1 MFFELVSRNSKRSR
15 RENGLFFASLLI
27 SIIAFYIILSLS
39 QQDVMFFLR
48 KMESDAV
55 NRLLGMIPLFYGLT
69 LIILF
74 FLVYF
79 ASKFQLERRRHE
91 FGMYLMLGIRRYK
104 LFVMLLAEDLRNSL
118 ISLIIGLPVAVLLS
132 ELISLITAR
141 LVGLGIIGHRFSLSL
156 PAVLWTA
163 VGFLIIKLAAFL
175 ILSGKI
181 SKQEIG
187 TLLQETSEPSGKQ
200 KPAAVYALEL
210 FTGVFCLC
218 IVHCLAISGISW
230 RSIPNMALTLA
241 LGFLGILLFFHG
253 LCFIL
258 GRIAKSGN
266 PRQKLFVFN
275 FRQLEENVIR
285 QPSSMAVSSLLIMIA
300 LCCFGSGVAI
310 SHSYSQSEPHVLDY
324 TFEEYAPDPGDSR
337 LIAGNIRSTLKKHRL
352 DAEFSTLFDMKIGH
366 IRTTDRENAFVMTS
380 VMDALDKLPE
390 SEARDILLNNLYYE
404 SSPHLIALS
413 SYNELLRQAGLP
425 ELKLESG
432 EAAVYM
438 DSERSPKDRIQIM
451 DDILSS
457 KPETQLDG
465 RPLRLTEPVQTTKLV
480 TDRSITLLFA
490 LILPDEAFSYYTQEE
505 YDVYVNGI
513 LKKDGEKG
521 TNLMSAISEMNEK
534 LDAAGLDYESYL
546 QNMGRQLFYI
556 VAASYITIYLA
567 VIFLIIANTITG
579 VQFLMS
585 QQKTNRRY
593 KTLIRLGAGYKTL
606 CRSAGKQINWYF
618 GIPSIVAV
626 INGLF
631 GIQALF
637 SGLLPSRTQGDFSEL
652 LFVSSAMLLILCVI
666 EYVYITAVKRSSSR
680 YLLTL
685 MAPEREE

>member
-15 RENGLFFASLLI
+15 RENGLFFSSLLI

-39 QQDVMFFLR
+39 QQDVMYFLQ

-69 LIILF
+69 LVILF

-91 FGMYLMLGIRRYK
+91 FGLYLMSGIQRYK
-104 LFVMLLAEDLRNSL
+104 LFIMLLAEDLRNSL
-118 ISLIIGLPVAVLLS
+118 ICLVIGLPIAILLS

-156 PAVLWTA
+156 SAVIWTA

-181 SKQEIG
+181 SSQEIG
-187 TLLQETSEPSGKQ
+187 ALLKETSEDSGKQ
-200 KPAAVYALEL
+200 KPAAVYPLA
-210 FTGVFCLC
+210 FAAGICCLC
-218 IVHCLAISGISW
+218 AAFSMAVSGISW
-230 RSIPNMALTLA
+230 ISIPNMALTLVFGLA
-241 LGFLGILLFFHG
+241 GILLFFYG

-258 GRIAKSGN
+258 GRIARSAKRN
-266 PRQKLFVFN
+266 QKLFVFN

-285 QPSSMAVSSLLIMIA
+285 QPSAMAVSSFLIMAA

-310 SHSYSQSEPHVLDY
+310 SRHYSQSESHVLDY
-324 TFEEYAPDPGDSR
+324 TFNEYAPDPGDSR
-337 LIAGNIRSTLKKHRL
+337 LVADNIRPVLKNHHL
-352 DAEFSTLFDMKIGH
+352 DTEFSALFDMKIGQ
-366 IRTTDRENAFVMTS
+366 IRTTDSENAFVMTS
-380 VMDALDKLPE
+380 VMDALAELPQ
-390 SEARDILLNNLYYE
+390 SDARDILLNNLYYE

-425 ELKLESG
+425 ELKLETG

-438 DSERSPKDRIQIM
+438 DGECSPKDRIQLM
-451 DDILSS
+451 DSILSAE
-457 KPETQLDG
+457 PEAQLDHM
-465 RPLRLTEPVQTTKLV
+465 PVRLTGHVQTTKLV
-480 TDRSITLLFA
+480 TDRSITLLLA
-490 LILPDEAFSYYTQEE
+490 LILPDEAFSYFTQDE

-513 LKKDGEKG
+513 LKKDGKKEAS
-521 TNLMSAISEMNEK
+521 LMAAISEMNEK
-534 LDAAGLDYESYL
+534 LDTAGLDYESYL
-546 QNMGRQLFYI
+546 QNMGRQLFYV

-567 VIFLIIANTITG
+567 VIFLIIANTMAG

-585 QQKTNRRY
+585 QQKTHRRY
-593 KTLIRLGAGYKTL
+593 RTLIRLGAEYETL
-606 CRSAGKQINWYF
+606 CRSARKQINWYF
-618 GIPSIVAV
+618 GIPSAVAV
-626 INGLF
+626 ISSLF

-637 SGLLPSRTQGDFSEL
+637 TGLLPSRTQGDLPEL

-666 EYVYITAVKRSSSR
+666 EYIYISAVKRSSSR

-685 MAPEREE
+685 MTPEREE